1 MHKFYYLMC
10 GDYMFSFKNVFI
22 SIVCVVLCG
31 ILALTYIFISKN
43 ISTETFL
50 ETTTSIKIIIDAG
63 HGGIDGGAVGHN
75 GVIEKDIN
83 LKIALKLKDF
93 LSLSGYDVILTRD
106 TDTMLEGEGKT
117 KKVADMNAR
126 LKIITDNPDA
136 IFLSIHQNLFSQ
148 NSSWGAQVF
157 YSENHFESEI
167 LASLIQSRF
176 VELLQPQNTRVSKQ
190 TDSSLYL
197 FKNAQ
202 IPAVLI
208 ECGFLSNA
216 IDANNLSDDEYQNKV
231 AFVIFSAICDYYSYK
246 ING

>member
-1 MHKFYYLMC
+1 MC
-10 GDYMFSFKNVFI
+10 GDYMFSFKKVFI

-31 ILALTYIFISKN
+31 ILTLTYIIVSKN
-43 ISTETFL
+43 ISTETYL
-50 ETTTSIKIIIDAG
+50 ETTTSRKIIIDAG
-63 HGGIDGGAVGHN
+63 HGGIDGGAVGYN

-93 LSLSGYDVILTRD
+93 LLSSGYDVILTRD
-106 TDTMLEGEGKT
+106 TDTMLDGEGKT
-117 KKVADMNAR
+117 RKVADMNAR

-157 YSENHFESEI
+157 FSQNHFESEI